1 MRGMGKVVDWVN
13 AIRDKPLDIPVTYEA
28 MTYATNWV
36 KMDSS
41 KATTELGLEF
51 MPLEQTLVDAIRS
64 LVAAGHIDAEQA
76 GNICD

>member
-1 MRGMGKVVDWVN
+1 
-13 AIRDKPLDIPVTYEA
+13 
-28 MTYATNWV
+28 
-36 KMDSS
+36 MDSS
-41 KATTELGLEF
+41 KARAELGLEF